1 MICEHISN
9 HILLIFEMFLSS
21 KLTIPFSFVNRS
33 DPVQSNLKLTAS
45 EKSTA
50 SEVLTPLLTAV
61 KSGQLKSSIDG
72 TPISFSVSDTSFRFI
87 TSNGKWWNEPFS
99 RIWRLRNLFPKSI
112 NLSDITMTCVLL
124 YIWVLAL
131 FSDWLRPHFIHHLN
145 LNEKSRK
152 CNSLNKPNARSL

>member
-1 MICEHISN
+1 
-9 HILLIFEMFLSS
+9 MFLSS

-87 TSNGKWWNEPFS
+87 TSNGKW
-99 RIWRLRNLFPKSI
+99 K
-112 NLSDITMTCVLL
+112 
-124 YIWVLAL
+124 
-131 FSDWLRPHFIHHLN
+131 
-145 LNEKSRK
+145 
-152 CNSLNKPNARSL
+152 